1 MADKLKFAFYW
12 NASCGGCEI
21 AVLDINEKILEVAAL
36 ADILLW
42 PVAVDFKKHHI
53 EELPDK
59 HIDVSFINGGTRT
72 SEQKEMAEL
81 LRCKSKA
88 VVAFGACASLGGIPS
103 LANFHNREEI
113 FHRAYIETPSTDN
126 PKGIFPQVK
135 TGVPEGEVELP
146 LFFNHVY
153 RLDQVIDVDYYLPGC
168 PPTPEMIAAAVT
180 AIATNSL
187 PPAGTVF
194 GGPSTV
200 CDSCKRVKQ
209 EKKVK
214 GFHRIHEIIP
224 DPERCLLEQGI
235 ICAGSATR
243 DGCGALCLNANMP
256 CRGCFGAPDGVADQG
271 AKLLSA
277 LATVLDSNDLAEID
291 TMINQIVDPA
301 GYLYRFGTSSSLL
314 KHKLAG
320 AGESADQGVQAK
332 QREVAK

>member
-21 AVLDINEKILEVAAL
+21 AVLDIHEKILDVAAL

-53 EELPDK
+53 RDLPDK

-72 SEQKEMAEL
+72 SEQREMAEL
-81 LRCKSKA
+81 LRRKSKV

-113 FHRAYIETPSTDN
+113 FQRAYIETPSTDN

-135 TGVPEGEVELP
+135 TALPEGDLELP

-153 RLDQVIDVDYYLPGC
+153 RLDQVIAVDYYLPGC
-168 PPTPEMIAAAVT
+168 PPTPDMIAAAVT
-180 AIATNSL
+180 AIAGNSL
-187 PPAGTVF
+187 PPAGAVF

-243 DGCGALCLNANMP
+243 DGCGTLCLNANMP
-256 CRGCFGAPDGVADQG
+256 CRGCFGPPDGVADQG
-271 AKLLSA
+271 AKLLSV
-277 LATVLDSNDLAEID
+277 LSTVVDSNDFGEIEKLID
-291 TMINQIVDPA
+291 QIADPA
-301 GYLYRFGTSSSLL
+301 GYLYRFAAASSLL
-314 KHKLAG
+314 KHKLTG
-320 AGESADQGVQAK
+320 DGKSTVQAAERS
-332 QREVAK
+332 QLEVAK